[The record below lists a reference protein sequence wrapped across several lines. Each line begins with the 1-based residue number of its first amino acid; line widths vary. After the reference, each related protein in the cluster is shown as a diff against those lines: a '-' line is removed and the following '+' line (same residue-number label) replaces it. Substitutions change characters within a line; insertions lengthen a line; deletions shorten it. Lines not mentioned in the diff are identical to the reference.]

1 MALRAKVVDLVWL
14 HLLNGVQKTAGVR
27 QIAVMQNEFSVAEMG
42 VLVEMIDTIGVEQRT
57 TALDA
62 VDLVAL
68 AEQELRQIGS
78 ILAGDPGNQ
87 CSLCQFDPCGPG
99 NFGGAISSNHISASR
114 SLRESHASR
123 GPDGCWFLGSLAPS
137 IHSSIHAGLAC
148 SGFMLHSIEVIPQS
162 IGRGPTSVCQNEC
175 MEAIVLA
182 GGLGTRLASRLNQT
196 PKSMAPVGGRPF
208 LEILLDQLIAAGCSR
223 IILSVGH
230 LRDAILQRFQNRYR
244 DVPIDYA
251 IEESPLGTG
260 GAIRLALSQALEPSV
275 LVVNGDTYLEADLSA
290 LARFHRSSRRSLT
303 MAVVRVADT
312 ARYGGVLI
320 EDQIISGFSEK
331 GRTGPGWINGGFY
344 VIDKSFPWHAD
355 LPARFSFETDVL
367 VPFLSEIRP
376 AAFRCEGYFLDIGI
390 PQDFDRAQVELA
402 RSH

>member
-1 MALRAKVVDLVWL
+1 
-14 HLLNGVQKTAGVR
+14 
-27 QIAVMQNEFSVAEMG
+27 
-42 VLVEMIDTIGVEQRT
+42 
-57 TALDA
+57 
-62 VDLVAL
+62 
-68 AEQELRQIGS
+68 
-78 ILAGDPGNQ
+78 
-87 CSLCQFDPCGPG
+87 
-99 NFGGAISSNHISASR
+99 
-114 SLRESHASR
+114 
-123 GPDGCWFLGSLAPS
+123 
-137 IHSSIHAGLAC
+137 
-148 SGFMLHSIEVIPQS
+148 
-162 IGRGPTSVCQNEC
+162 